1 MLHRMDDDANAP
13 DAGLHEA
20 EVESRW
26 EAAPAVA
33 LIVAL
38 HLALA
43 AVSHAEDGSCG
54 ASRGGSG
61 SCWRSLSCC
70 S

>member
-1 MLHRMDDDANAP
+1 MMGAMLGRMEDASPP

-26 EAAPAVA
+26 EAAPAVG

-38 HLALA
+38 DLALA
-43 AVSHAEDGSCG
+43 AVSHAEGSR
-54 ASRGGSG
+54 SRS
-61 SCWRSLSCC
+61 SCS
-70 S
+70 